1 MGGLVSMPVMCSSS
15 SRPSCEIRVEAG
27 TAATRRDSTPRPF
40 VYPYGV
46 ALAAA
51 VARASSF
58 VSLARS
64 GPVRPM
70 RVLCSCK
77 SSADHKLKTEELPV
91 RLPPSVCLPPSAS
104 LPLHPFFLVIVSF
117 FSKIGNKRRWVLVTF
132 AVLFIGKRRK
142 TTKTITRHE
151 PHKEQQS
158 LAFRR
163 PHVAARLATTK

>member
-1 MGGLVSMPVMCSSS
+1 MCARCTARYYSRLADKRDDVKNSFVRELVGLLGAGWHGKSKREGAGGGGGGLVSMPVMCSSS

-91 RLPPSVCLPPSAS
+91 RLPPSVCLPSPPS
-104 LPLHPFFLVIVSF
+104 VF
-117 FSKIGNKRRWVLVTF
+117 FSNR
-132 AVLFIGKRRK
+132 LF
-142 TTKTITRHE
+142 
-151 PHKEQQS
+151 
-158 LAFRR
+158 LF
-163 PHVAARLATTK
+163 